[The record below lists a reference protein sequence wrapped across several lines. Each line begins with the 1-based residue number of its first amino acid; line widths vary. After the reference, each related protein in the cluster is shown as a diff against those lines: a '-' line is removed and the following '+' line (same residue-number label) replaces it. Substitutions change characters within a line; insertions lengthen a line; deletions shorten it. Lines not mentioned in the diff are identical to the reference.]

1 MLMRGKRGASL
12 LACVAATV
20 LAGCAGSLNE
30 KNYLELVE
38 SSGFQALLSLAR
50 WTGGNAPSAPAD
62 PSAAAAFEHQL
73 AAARREAADQNRELV
88 EGLFEMGFEAA
99 ELASALGR
107 VAAGGVDRALQ
118 PRDWLAGGAAGILG
132 GEGGR
137 PKSEPGL
144 AYGWRSGLSWE
155 HWAGGDALALNS
167 DLRSFVAAMPA
178 GDPVPGGEVSSGFG
192 FRRHPISRRL
202 GAHEGTD
209 FITRGDR
216 TVRAGG
222 HGVVRVAARQGGF
235 GKLVVV
241 EHAHG
246 FETRYAHLARIAVRA
261 GQRVAEGEVLG
272 VMGSTGYST
281 GVHLHFELRFRG
293 RPLDAVKAMALA
305 RAGDTLV
312 AER

>member
-1 MLMRGKRGASL
+1 MDLCGRGVAAA
-12 LACVAATV
+12 LACVAAV
-20 LAGCAGSLNE
+20 GACGCSAKLAENA
-30 KNYLELVE
+30 YLGRDEWGGARTLFTIAAEEVGGAPRGFAAVPAQPVSDYQLV
-38 SSGFQALLSLAR
+38 
-50 WTGGNAPSAPAD
+50 
-62 PSAAAAFEHQL
+62 
-73 AAARREAADQNRELV
+73 AARREAADQNRELV